1 MANVLLCTQDSML
14 VRGLEY
20 PLRDAGHDVTAA
32 TGTADGVRRFLERAF
47 DVVVLD
53 ADSVGM
59 SADEAVSV
67 LRRVAPETRAVVR
80 GEIAPGAGVGA
91 VSRGRG
97 LEELKRAILAAVP
110 PHNPEKIGKERG

>member
-32 TGTADGVRRFLERAF
+32 TGTAEGVRFCLARPF

-59 SADEAVSV
+59 SAAEAVSV
-67 LRRVAPETRAVVR
+67 LRQVAPETRAVVR
-80 GEIAPGAGVGA
+80 GGIAPGAGVGA
-91 VSRGRG
+91 VSGG
-97 LEELKRAILAAVP
+97 GSLEELKSAILAAVP
-110 PHNPEKIGKERG
+110 PHNPEKLGKERG